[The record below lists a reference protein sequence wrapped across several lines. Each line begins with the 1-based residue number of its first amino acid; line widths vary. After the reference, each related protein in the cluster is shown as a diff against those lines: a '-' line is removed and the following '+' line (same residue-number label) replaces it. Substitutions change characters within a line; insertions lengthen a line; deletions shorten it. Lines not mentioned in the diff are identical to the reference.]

1 MSRGTVPK
9 DPVDPCAATI
19 RPGRS
24 DLVGP
29 GASSSS
35 MRLGPPAKAPP
46 GRAQPAAPPARAA
59 RPPDLLAPHLPPET
73 GPKGQPSG
81 PPDLLAPH
89 LPPTTRPPS
98 LRPPDLLAPHLPRD
112 AGPQDPPATAPLA
125 PLSAQCPACS
135 LHALV
140 AVHLRRG
147 SNGRWRQ
154 LGARER
160 PGPGDLTLDTCPICF
175 GVWLDQGE
183 LDQLGDADVDPAF
196 LKTMVGRSAGRMCP
210 RGHGFMN
217 EHLLPGMLKT
227 PVDRCPRCR
236 GLWLDGDER
245 HALARSSTP
254 SGQEDAKIQLAK
266 RGVLWAAQV
275 LTQLPIEV
283 DNPRRG
289 IPWVVLGLGVL
300 LLGCY
305 VASVLGLVYAREY
318 ALVAGKVLAAPL
330 GGYTVL
336 TYGFFH
342 ADWFH
347 LLFNL
352 YFLYVFGRNVEHV
365 FGRRRFLI
373 LYFGAGL
380 FGGLLQLLLTDAT
393 TTPVIGASGAIA
405 GVCGAYLVIFPRA
418 RLLQTLP
425 LVYVQLKIPAWIYL
439 GAWVGFQAAMAAFSE
454 APQFA
459 WFSHLGGFAL
469 GAALAPP
476 VLRSVCREVGETVR
490 VKSAAAIFGKVPR
503 RRGPPIVVQPGRRS
517 A

>member
-1 MSRGTVPK
+1 MSLGAGPK
-9 DPVDPCAATI
+9 EHVL
-19 RPGRS
+19 S
-24 DLVGP
+24 
-29 GASSSS
+29 GASSFGVTL
-35 MRLGPPAKAPP
+35 RTGTKGQAGKGGPT
-46 GRAQPAAPPARAA
+46 GQAAPPPARPA
-59 RPPDLLAPHLPPET
+59 RPPDLLAPHLPQET
-73 GPKGQPSG
+73 APKTP

-98 LRPPDLLAPHLPRD
+98 LRPPDLLAPHLPRQPGPD
-112 AGPQDPPATAPLA
+112 APPAAAPLP

-147 SNGRWRQ
+147 PSGRWRQ
-154 LGARER
+154 LGAREQ
-160 PGPGDLTLDTCPICF
+160 PVSGDMTLDTCPICF

-217 EHLLPGMLKT
+217 EHLLPGMLRT

-254 SGQEDAKIQLAK
+254 SGQEDPKVQLAK

-318 ALVAGKVLAAPL
+318 ALVAGEVLAAPR

-336 TYGFFH
+336 THGLFH

-365 FGRRRFLI
+365 FGRRRFLL

-380 FGGLLQLLLTDAT
+380 FGGLLQLLLTSAT
-393 TTPVIGASGAIA
+393 ATPVIGASGAIA

-439 GAWVGFQAAMAAFSE
+439 GAWVGFQAAMAIFSE
-454 APQFA
+454 AQQFA

-503 RRGPPIVVQPGRRS
+503 RRGPPIVVQPVRRS
-517 A
+517 S

>member
-1 MSRGTVPK
+1 MALRTGSKGQAARGGST
-9 DPVDPCAATI
+9 
-19 RPGRS
+19 
-24 DLVGP
+24 
-29 GASSSS
+29 
-35 MRLGPPAKAPP
+35 
-46 GRAQPAAPPARAA
+46 AQAAPAPARPA
-59 RPPDLLAPHLPPET
+59 RPPDLLAPHLPQEAA
-73 GPKGQPSG
+73 PKTP

-89 LPPTTRPPS
+89 LPAATRPPS
-98 LRPPDLLAPHLPRD
+98 LRPPDLLAPHLPRET
-112 AGPQDPPATAPLA
+112 GPKEQPPTAPGLA

-140 AVHLRRG
+140 AVHLRRQG
-147 SNGRWRQ
+147 ATGRWRQ
-154 LGARER
+154 LGAREQ
-160 PGPGDLTLDTCPICF
+160 PVPGDMTLDTCPVCF

-217 EHLLPGMLKT
+217 EHLLPGMLRT

-254 SGQEDAKIQLAK
+254 SGQEAPAVQLAK
-266 RGVLWAAQV
+266 RGVIWAAQV

-289 IPWVVLGLGVL
+289 IPWVVLGLGAL

-318 ALVAGKVLAAPL
+318 ALVAGEVVRRPL
-330 GGYTVL
+330 HLYTVL
-336 TYGFFH
+336 THAFFH
-342 ADWFH
+342 DDWFH

-380 FGGLLQLLLTDAT
+380 FGGLLQLLLTSAT
-393 TTPVIGASGAIA
+393 GTPVIGASGAIA

-425 LVYVQLKIPAWIYL
+425 LVYVQLKIPAWVYL
-439 GAWVGFQAAMAAFSE
+439 GAWVGFQAVMAATSD

-459 WFSHLGGFAL
+459 WYAHLGGFAL

-503 RRGPPIVVQPGRRS
+503 RRGPPIVVQPVRRS
-517 A
+517 T

>member
-1 MSRGTVPK
+1 MTQETGPK
-9 DPVDPCAATI
+9 
-19 RPGRS
+19 G
-24 DLVGP
+24 
-29 GASSSS
+29 
-35 MRLGPPAKAPP
+35 
-46 GRAQPAAPPARAA
+46 QPTR
-59 RPPDLLAPHLPPET
+59 RPPDLLAPHLPKET
-73 GPKGQPSG
+73 GPKGQ

-89 LPPTTRPPS
+89 LPPATRPPT
-98 LRPPDLLAPHLPRD
+98 LRPPDLLAPHM
-112 AGPQDPPATAPLA
+112 PQETGHGDPPGTAPAPAAA

-140 AVHLRRG
+140 AVHLRRHART
-147 SNGRWRQ
+147 GRWRQ
-154 LGARER
+154 LPARES
-160 PGPGDLTLDTCPICF
+160 PVPGDLTLDTCPVCF
-175 GVWLDQGE
+175 GVWLDHGE

-245 HALARSSTP
+245 HALARSSTRA
-254 SGQEDAKIQLAK
+254 GQEDRSVQLAK
-266 RGVLWAAQV
+266 RGLIWAAQV

-289 IPWVVLGLGVL
+289 IPFVVLGLAAL
-300 LLGCY
+300 LVGCY
-305 VASVLGLVYAREY
+305 VASVLGLIYAREY
-318 ALVAGKVLAAPL
+318 ALVAGKVVAEPL
-330 GGYTVL
+330 RLYTVL
-336 TYGFFH
+336 THAFFH
-342 ADWFH
+342 TDWFH

-365 FGRRRFLI
+365 FGRKRFLI

-380 FGGLLQLLLTDAT
+380 FGGLLQLLLTSAT
-393 TTPVIGASGAIA
+393 GTPVIGASGAIA

-425 LVYVQLKIPAWIYL
+425 FVYVQLKIPAWIYL
-439 GAWVGFQAAMAAFSE
+439 GAWVGFQAAMAMFSD
-454 APQFA
+454 ARQFA

-476 VLRSVCREVGETVR
+476 VLRSVVREVGESVR

-517 A
+517 S

>member
-1 MSRGTVPK
+1 MTQGTGPK
-9 DPVDPCAATI
+9 
-19 RPGRS
+19 G
-24 DLVGP
+24 
-29 GASSSS
+29 
-35 MRLGPPAKAPP
+35 
-46 GRAQPAAPPARAA
+46 QPAR
-59 RPPDLLAPHLPPET
+59 RPPDLLAPHLPQET
-73 GPKGQPSG
+73 GPKSQ

-89 LPPTTRPPS
+89 LPPVTRPPT
-98 LRPPDLLAPHLPRD
+98 LRPPDLLAPHLPQET
-112 AGPQDPPATAPLA
+112 GPGDPSRAAPAPAAA

-140 AVHLRRG
+140 AVHLRRHAK
-147 SNGRWRQ
+147 SGRWRQ
-154 LGARER
+154 LPARES
-160 PGPGDLTLDTCPICF
+160 PVPGDLTLDTCPVCF
-175 GVWLDQGE
+175 GVWLDHGE

-236 GLWLDGDER
+236 GMWLDGDER
-245 HALARSSTP
+245 HALARSSTRA
-254 SGQEDAKIQLAK
+254 GQEDRSVQLAK
-266 RGVLWAAQV
+266 RGLIWAAQV

-289 IPWVVLGLGVL
+289 IPFVVLGLAAL
-300 LLGCY
+300 LVGCY

-318 ALVAGKVLAAPL
+318 ALVAGKVMAEPL
-330 GGYTVL
+330 RLYTVL
-336 TYGFFH
+336 THAFFH

-352 YFLYVFGRNVEHV
+352 YFLYVFGKNVEHV
-365 FGRRRFLI
+365 FGRKRFLI

-380 FGGLLQLLLTDAT
+380 FGGLLQLLLTRAT
-393 TTPVIGASGAIA
+393 GTPVIGASGAIA

-425 LVYVQLKIPAWIYL
+425 FVYVQLKIPAWIYL
-439 GAWVGFQAAMAAFSE
+439 GAWVGFQAAMALFSD
-454 APQFA
+454 ARQFA

-476 VLRSVCREVGETVR
+476 VLRSVVREIGESVR

-503 RRGPPIVVQPGRRS
+503 RRGPPIVVQPARRS
-517 A
+517 S